1 MIGWILCS
9 FTLLA
14 IAWLLWKRPFLFRS
28 LRMAYRSKRL
38 GPAINELHQF
48 PNKQIKATHP
58 RPWSHHPALGTLSFS
73 PQALEINEQLGST
86 AFLVIQNKQLLFEKY
101 WSPFASDTPTNSFS
115 VAKSVVSLLIGI
127 YIKDGVLDLD
137 QHIAD
142 FLPDFR
148 TGGKE
153 HITIRHLLTMS
164 SGLSWNES
172 EGNLFS
178 DNAQAYYGTDTAAII
193 HRLKAQRAPGEVF
206 RYASGN
212 TQILALLLYEVTG
225 QSVADL
231 VQTRLW
237 PTIGAEH
244 DAFWNLDC
252 PGGMEKAFCCL
263 YATPRD
269 FARIGQLY
277 VNGGSWD
284 GVQLLDQAYID
295 TSLTALPLHDIWINK
310 TNISYGMHWWMVSH
324 EGREYFYAR
333 GIRGQYV
340 ICDKERDLI
349 IVRMGH
355 RRNPVDRHHGHPP
368 DLFDHINA
376 GVEIFTSS
384 PQ

>member
-1 MIGWILCS
+1 MTVWILFS
-9 FTLLA
+9 FVLLA
-14 IAWLLWKRPFLFRS
+14 MIWLLWRRPFLIRS
-28 LRMAYRSKRL
+28 LRMAYHSKRL

-58 RPWSHHPALGTLSFS
+58 KPWRVHSALGTLPLS
-73 PQALEINEQLGST
+73 PQALVTHERLGST

-101 WSPFASDTPTNSFS
+101 WPPFASNTPTNSFS
-115 VAKSVVSLLIGI
+115 VAKSVVSLLVGQCV
-127 YIKDGVLDLD
+127 KDGILDLD
-137 QHIAD
+137 HSIAD

-148 TGGKE
+148 SGGKE
-153 HITIRHLLTMS
+153 KITIRHLLTMS

-178 DNAQAYYGTDTAAII
+178 DNAQAYYGSDTTAMIN
-193 HRLKAQRAPGEVF
+193 RLKVQRAPGEVF

-212 TQILALLLYEVTG
+212 TQILALVLHAVTG
-225 QSVADL
+225 RSVADL
-231 VQTRLW
+231 VQARLW
-237 PTIGAEH
+237 PMIGAEH
-244 DAFWNLDC
+244 DAFWNLDR
-252 PGGMEKAFCCL
+252 PGGQEKAFCCL

-277 VNGGSWD
+277 INGGSWD

-295 TSLTALPLHDIWINK
+295 ASLTALPLHDIWINK

-324 EGREYFYAR
+324 EGHPYFYAR

-340 ICDKERDLI
+340 ICDKERDLV

-376 GVEIFTSS
+376 GVEIFTSI